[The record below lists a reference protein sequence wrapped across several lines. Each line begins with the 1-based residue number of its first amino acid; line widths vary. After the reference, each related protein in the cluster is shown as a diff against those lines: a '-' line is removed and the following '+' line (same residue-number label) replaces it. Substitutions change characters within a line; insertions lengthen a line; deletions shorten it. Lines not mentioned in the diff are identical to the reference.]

1 MLNLSFKGVIGLGD
15 ANKASAN
22 IKSAL
27 VKLLPKLIHKELT
40 NNQKY
45 DYSVAAFVLA
55 ACTRSGLQDF
65 LGKSTVGLEP
75 PVPAVIDLFLEEEA
89 QHLGM
94 LEEFVGKP
102 ITLQVDNLF
111 VQEHYDIIL
120 T

>member
-1 MLNLSFKGVIGLGD
+1 
-15 ANKASAN
+15 
-22 IKSAL
+22 
-27 VKLLPKLIHKELT
+27 
-40 NNQKY
+40 
-45 DYSVAAFVLA
+45 
-55 ACTRSGLQDF
+55 
-65 LGKSTVGLEP
+65 
-75 PVPAVIDLFLEEEA
+75 VIDLFLEEEA